1 MEEHELIEQKLN
13 EKEATKPD
21 DTVFPIKDDE
31 WQKAIEIILGTDKHE
46 EISDKDASELIAAAR
61 NFRKIIDFFVKLF
74 GGGM

>member
-1 MEEHELIEQKLN
+1 MEEHELIEQKSN

-46 EISDKDASELIAAAR
+46 EISDKDASELITAAR
-61 NFRKIIDFFVKLF
+61 NFRKFIDFFVRLF
-74 GGGM
+74 GGAL